1 MKITQSDMEKYL
13 TEAKN
18 SHTYLHGND
27 PKHPWVPFYAEYI
40 LNQLKEHHQVH
51 ITFSV
56 SGKTMTL
63 DEIFTQE
70 EERKATLAHK
80 PITPLKEG

>member
-1 MKITQSDMEKYL
+1 MKITQADMEKYL

-18 SHTYLHGND
+18 SHTYLHGNNPD
-27 PKHPWVPFYAEYI
+27 HPWVHFYAEYI
-40 LNQLKEHHQVH
+40 LNQLKEHNQVH

-70 EERKATLAHK
+70 EERKARETGKL
-80 PITPLKEG
+80 ITVPKEG